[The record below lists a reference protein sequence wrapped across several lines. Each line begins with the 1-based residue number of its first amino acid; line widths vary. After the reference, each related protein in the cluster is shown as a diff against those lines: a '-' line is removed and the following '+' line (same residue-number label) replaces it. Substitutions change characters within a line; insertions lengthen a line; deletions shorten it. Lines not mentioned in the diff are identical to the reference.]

1 MTSELVKDAKEPTG
15 DIRSPA
21 SGICRI
27 NVLCQAP
34 TPEALE
40 LIPENLARKHN
51 AVPLTIKD
59 NTLQVAMADPD
70 DILAIEA
77 AGCQNQEEN

>member
-1 MTSELVKDAKEPTG
+1 MTSELASDTKKSTTG
-15 DIRSPA
+15 TKGAA

-40 LIPENLARKHN
+40 LIPEQLARKYN
-51 AVPLTIKD
+51 AVPLAIED
-59 NTLQVAMADPD
+59 NTLRVAMADPD
-70 DILAIEA
+70 DILPL
-77 AGCQNQEEN
+77 GCGIKL